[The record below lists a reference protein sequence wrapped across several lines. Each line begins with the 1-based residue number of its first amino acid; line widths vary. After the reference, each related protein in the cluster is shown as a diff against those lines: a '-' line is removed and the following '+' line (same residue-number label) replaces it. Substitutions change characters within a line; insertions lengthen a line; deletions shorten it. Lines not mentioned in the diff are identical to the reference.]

1 MLEFTDPNAVGMSA
15 KKAVIQNHI
24 VQSLM
29 LRSACFVTG
38 LPYELAETQA
48 LKGRKKTPQAGLA
61 ALNFKTG
68 PALRT
73 QGSPWALPQASR
85 LG

>member
-38 LPYELAETQA
+38 LPYELDETQA
-48 LKGRKKTPQAGLA
+48 LKGRKKKRRKQGL
-61 ALNFKTG
+61 
-68 PALRT
+68 R
-73 QGSPWALPQASR
+73 R
-85 LG
+85 